1 MSYRLLVCDLD
12 GTLLLGDA
20 PDLDLALVD
29 GLQRAMERGLL
40 FTIATGRMP
49 PGMDR
54 YRDELGVTAPMI
66 FYNGA
71 LVRDHEG
78 GRDLLSLT
86 LPRGILWQA
95 HEVIAH
101 APVDPLFYRDDQ
113 LYCLAESFAVRRCAE
128 EERVP
133 LEVIDAP
140 GDFLRMGGFA
150 KTLLVGHPA
159 VLPTVRAELEAVLGD
174 AARLVMTRTNY
185 LEILPAVASK
195 GAAIRFLAAH
205 LNVPLVETI
214 GVGDQENDLE
224 MIEAAG
230 LGIAM
235 SCAPETVRR
244 VAGRVAPSD
253 EQGGLLAL
261 FTEILP
267 QYFA

>member
-1 MSYRLLVCDLD
+1 MTYRLLVCDLD
-12 GTLLLGDA
+12 GTLLEN
-20 PDLDLALVD
+20 PPELDLALVE
-29 GLQRAMERGLL
+29 GLRCAMERGLI

-49 PGMDR
+49 PGTAR

-71 LVRDHEG
+71 LVRDHEER
-78 GRDLLSLT
+78 RDLMTLT

-95 HEVIAH
+95 HDVIAH

-113 LYCLAESFAVRRCAE
+113 LYCLAESFAVRRYSE
-128 EERVP
+128 EQRVP

-150 KTLLVGHPA
+150 KTLLIGHPA
-159 VLPTVRAELEAVLGD
+159 TLPTVRAELEAIVGD
-174 AARLVMTRTNY
+174 AARLVMTRTDY
-185 LEILPAVASK
+185 LEIIPSVASK
-195 GAAIRFLAAH
+195 GAAIRFLAEH
-205 LNVPLVETI
+205 LGVPLAETI
-214 GVGDQENDLE
+214 AVGDQENDLE

-235 SCAPETVRR
+235 PRAPGTVRR
-244 VAGRVAPSD
+244 AAERVAPPD

>member
-12 GTLLLGDA
+12 GTLLDNP

-29 GLQRAMERGLL
+29 GLRRAMERGLI

-49 PGMDR
+49 PGTVR

-71 LVRDHEG
+71 LVRDHEA
-78 GRDLLSLT
+78 GRDLMALT

-95 HEVIAH
+95 HEVFAH
-101 APVDPLFYRDDQ
+101 APVDPLFYRDDR
-113 LYCLAESFAVRRCAE
+113 LYCLAESFPVRKYAE
-128 EERVP
+128 EQSVP
-133 LEVIDAP
+133 LEVIDTP
-140 GDFLRMGGFA
+140 SDFLRMGGFV
-150 KTLLVGHPA
+150 KTLLIGHPA
-159 VLPTVRAELEAVLGD
+159 SLPTVRADLGAIVGD
-174 AARLVMTRTNY
+174 AARLVMTRTDY
-185 LEILPAVASK
+185 LEIIPPAASK
-195 GAAIRFLAAH
+195 GAAIRFLADH
-205 LNVPLVETI
+205 LSVPLEETI

-224 MIEAAG
+224 MIKAAG

-235 SCAPETVRR
+235 PRAPETVRQA
-244 VAGRVAPSD
+244 AGRVAPPD
-253 EQGGLLAL
+253 DQGGLLAL

>member
-12 GTLLLGDA
+12 GTLLGDS
-20 PDLDLALVD
+20 PDLDLDLVD

-49 PGMDR
+49 PGTDR
-54 YRDELGVTAPMI
+54 YRDELGVTVPMI

-78 GRDLLSLT
+78 GRDLLTLT
-86 LPRGILWQA
+86 LPRGILWRV
-95 HEVIAH
+95 HDVIAH

-113 LYCLAESFAVRRCAE
+113 LYCLVESFAVHRYAE
-128 EERVP
+128 EQRVP

-140 GDFLRMGGFA
+140 GDFLRMGGFV
-150 KTLLVGHPA
+150 KSLLIGHPA
-159 VLPTVRAELEAVLGD
+159 VLPTVRAELEAMVGNT
-174 AARLVMTRTNY
+174 ARLVMTRTNY
-185 LEILPAVASK
+185 LEIIPSVASK
-195 GAAIRFLAAH
+195 GAAIRFLAGH
-205 LNVPLVETI
+205 LSVPLTETI

-235 SCAPETVRR
+235 SCAPETVRQA
-244 VAGRVAPSD
+244 AGRVVPSD